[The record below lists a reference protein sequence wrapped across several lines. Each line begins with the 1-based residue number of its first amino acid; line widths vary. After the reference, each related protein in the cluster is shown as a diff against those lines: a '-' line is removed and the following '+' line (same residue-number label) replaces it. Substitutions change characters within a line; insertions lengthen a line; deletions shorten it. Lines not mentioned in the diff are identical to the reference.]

1 MPANAAHTKEITTM
15 PKQICPQFIIWRRI
29 FATLDEAW
37 RKSGDKENPPPNVFN
52 FQGWA
57 KSNDEMKHELW
68 EKTLSWAEK
77 NGFGNLI
84 PELTDDDIFDGD
96 ESC

>member
-1 MPANAAHTKEITTM
+1 MS
-15 PKQICPQFIIWRRI
+15 KQALCPQFIIWRRI

-57 KSNDEMKHELW
+57 KSSNERKKELW
-68 EKTLSWAEK
+68 GKTLFWAE
-77 NGFGNLI
+77 NNNFEELI
-84 PELTDDDIFDGD
+84 PELYEDDLFDGD
-96 ESC
+96 

>member
-1 MPANAAHTKEITTM
+1 MS
-15 PKQICPQFIIWRRI
+15 KQALCPQFIIWRRI

-57 KSNDEMKHELW
+57 KSSNERKKALW
-68 EKTLSWAEK
+68 GKTLSWAED
-77 NGFGNLI
+77 NNFGELI
-84 PELTDDDIFDGD
+84 PELYEDDLFDGD
-96 ESC
+96 